1 MDQNVFKLINICTW
15 TKVVCGIM
23 EVAYEETSKWK
34 MSHLQ
39 ILTFKLESL
48 KMTVD
53 ETIAKYNVR
62 ALDIA
67 NESFSLN

>member
-1 MDQNVFKLINICTW
+1 
-15 TKVVCGIM
+15 M

-67 NESFSLN
+67 NVSFALN